1 MDIPYGHQLIDDS
14 DISSVVDVLKSD
26 WITQGKRI
34 EQFEKSLS
42 KFVGAK
48 FACVVA
54 NGTCALHAACIAT
67 GIRPGDEVIVP
78 ALTFVAGANCV
89 LYCGAKPVLCDVYPD
104 TITIDVEQAQKKI
117 TKKTRAIIAVDFAG
131 HPADWDKLKK
141 LADKYHLIL
150 IADASHALGSVYKG
164 RRIGSIAD
172 LTTFS
177 FHPVKTITTGEGG
190 AVVTN
195 EKRYFE
201 TVKKIRHHG
210 ISRPKESKSKGG
222 WYYDVNTLGYNFRMT
237 DIQAALGISQ
247 LKKIDS
253 FIHTR
258 RKIWG
263 IYQKQLR
270 NVDGVSL
277 PVEKKE
283 AKSAWHLFPIRV
295 SSKIRKKVF
304 DKMRKMGIGVQVHY
318 VPIHFF
324 SIYQKGYK
332 FGDFP
337 NAEKYYSEAISLPLY
352 AGLNFDQQLYVIES
366 LKKALQ

>member
-1 MDIPYGHQLIDDS
+1 MVIPYGHQLIDDS
-14 DISSVVDVLKSD
+14 DISSVVEALKSD

-48 FACVVA
+48 YTCVVA
-54 NGTCALHAACIAT
+54 NGTCALHAACIAA
-67 GIRPGDEVIVP
+67 GIGPGDEVIVP
-78 ALTFVAGANCV
+78 ALTFVASANCV

-117 TKKTRAIIAVDFAG
+117 TQKTRAIIAVDFAG

-141 LADKYHLIL
+141 LAGKYHLIL
-150 IADASHALGSVYKG
+150 IDDASHALGSVYKG

-177 FHPVKTITTGEGG
+177 FHPVKAITTGEGG
-190 AVVTN
+190 AVATN

-201 TVKKIRHHG
+201 TIKKIRHHG

-222 WYYDVNTLGYNFRMT
+222 WYYDVDTLGYNFRMT
-237 DIQAALGISQ
+237 DIQAALGASQ

-253 FIHTR
+253 FIQTR

-283 AKSAWHLFPIRV
+283 AKSAWHLFPIRMN
-295 SSKIRKKVF
+295 SKNRKRVF
-304 DKMRKMGIGVQVHY
+304 DKMRKDGIGVQVHY
-318 VPIHFF
+318 IPIHFF
-324 SIYQKGYK
+324 SLYRKDYK
-332 FGDFP
+332 IGDFP
-337 NAEKYYSEAISLPLY
+337 IAESYYHQALSLPLY
-352 AGLNFDQQLYVIES
+352 AGLQLNEQMYVIES
-366 LKKALQ
+366 LKKALR